1 LKTADKPDYG
11 DYRCAKGELLSQT
24 DAKNQTVTFRYDVLG
39 RLVERQEP
47 EGTTTWEYDTASKG
61 IGSLAKLTSSS
72 GYSETYRYGSFGR
85 ATETLT
91 AFGGQTFPVTT
102 VYDQYGRTAALTYP
116 TSFAVSHVYND
127 LGYLQEVRRTDN
139 NQSVWQA
146 ETMNARGQLEKQRFG
161 NGLVT
166 QPTYDPLTGHVQT
179 IQSSISGS

>member
-1 LKTADKPDYG
+1 
-11 DYRCAKGELLSQT
+11 
-24 DAKNQTVTFRYDVLG
+24 
-39 RLVERQEP
+39 
-47 EGTTTWEYDTASKG
+47 
-61 IGSLAKLTSSS
+61 LAKLTSSS
-72 GYSETYRYGSFGR
+72 GYSETYRYDSFGR

-91 AFGGQTFPVTT
+91 AFDGKIFPVTT

-127 LGYLQEVRRTDN
+127 LGYLQEVRRADN

-166 QPTYDPLTGHVQT
+166 QRAYDPLTGHLQT
-179 IQSSISGS
+179 IQSNISRSSPDYQ